1 LLSFTTMMKRLTI
14 TAIASAL
21 LTAAAAHAQTTAEA
35 AAVRRFARA
44 FLTYVPDSAYEV
56 RFDHSGTTAYGAY
69 QVYTVI
75 RSVADDK
82 NTEQVAMVLD
92 ETTRMV
98 TAGLVAPLPATDPP
112 VTAENLP
119 RFVSGGLPQV
129 LAQVFP
135 AIKVRVRW
143 PGTPARPTAVVPLTI
158 DVSTGYGWAHMPLG
172 ITADGKYMALGS
184 AWSLDRDPREARRE
198 TIDPGLVQ
206 WDPGHQGA
214 VVNVVEFSDYECPAC
229 KRGWGEM
236 KPAMAQ
242 LGDKVHHGIV
252 NFPLV
257 TNHPWA
263 FRAAVAGSCIAKAW
277 PDKLLPFKEEMY
289 RLQDSLTVATVDDA
303 AFGFLDQ
310 QTLDKAA
317 FLGCYMKDPAIDRV
331 LDQMNLGHRLGV
343 LGTPAYYANGELLP
357 FGQRAVVAARL
368 QAIIDAGGKPENA
381 AEVVVPRA
389 TATPAAPATAAPP
402 PPEPHR

>member
-1 LLSFTTMMKRLTI
+1 MMKRLTI
-14 TAIASAL
+14 TAIAGL
-21 LTAAAAHAQTTAEA
+21 LLAAAAAPAQTTAEA

-56 RFDHSGTTAYGAY
+56 RLDHQGSTVSGGY
-69 QVYTVI
+69 QAYTVI

-82 NTEQVAMVLD
+82 NTEQIAVLLD
-92 ETTRMV
+92 ETTRTV

-112 VTAENLP
+112 VTPENLP

-135 AIKVRVRW
+135 TVKVRVRW
-143 PGTPARPTAVVPLTI
+143 PGSPARPTAIVPLTI
-158 DVSTGYGWAHMPLG
+158 DVSTGYGWAHMPLA

-198 TIDPGLVQ
+198 MIDPILVQ
-206 WDPGHQGA
+206 WDPEHQGA
-214 VVNVVEFSDYECPAC
+214 AVTVVEFSDYECPAC

-236 KPAMAQ
+236 KPALAQ
-242 LGDKVHHGIV
+242 LGDKVRHGIV

-257 TNHPWA
+257 SNHPWA
-263 FRAAVAGSCIAKAW
+263 FRAAVAGSCIARLW
-277 PDKLLPFKEEMY
+277 PDKLLAFKEEMY
-289 RLQDSLTVATVDDA
+289 RLQDTMTVATVDEA

-310 QTLDKAA
+310 QALDKAA
-317 FLGCYMKDPAIDRV
+317 FLGCHMKDPAIDRV
-331 LDQMNLGHRLGV
+331 LEQMTLGHRLGV

-357 FGQRAVVAARL
+357 FGKREVVIARL
-368 QAIIDAGGKPENA
+368 QAIVDAGGKPENA
-381 AEVVVPRA
+381 AEVRLPPSTPA
-389 TATPAAPATAAPP
+389 PAKPTPAAAPHP
-402 PPEPHR
+402 

>member
-1 LLSFTTMMKRLTI
+1 MLCFTTMMKRLAV

-21 LTAAAAHAQTTAEA
+21 LVAAAAQAQTTAEA

-44 FLTYVPDSAYEV
+44 FLTYVPDSAFEV
-56 RFDHSGTTAYGAY
+56 RFDHAGATAYGAY

-129 LAQVFP
+129 LSQVFP
-135 AIKVRVRW
+135 SVKVRVRW

-184 AWSLDRDPREARRE
+184 SWSLDRDPREARRE
-198 TIDPGLVQ
+198 MIDAALVQ
-206 WDPGHQGA
+206 WDPGHQNA
-214 VVNVVEFSDYECPAC
+214 VVKVVEFSDYECPAC
-229 KRGWGEM
+229 KRGWSEM
-236 KPAMAQ
+236 KPAMAE

-263 FRAAVAGSCIAKAW
+263 FRAAVAGSCIFKLW
-277 PDKLLPFKEEMY
+277 PDKLLAFKEEMY
-289 RLQDSLTVATVDDA
+289 RLQDTMTVAGVDEA
-303 AFGFLDQ
+303 VFGFLDQ
-310 QTLDKAA
+310 QTLDKTA
-317 FLGCYMKDPAIDRV
+317 FLGCHMKDPAIDKV
-331 LDQMNLGHRLGV
+331 LEQMTLGHHLGV
-343 LGTPAYYANGELLP
+343 LGTPAYYANGELQA
-357 FGQRAVVAARL
+357 FGRRDLVVARL
-368 QAIIDAGGKPENA
+368 KAIIDAGGKPEDA

-389 TATPAAPATAAPP
+389 TATPAPATPVPAAAP
-402 PPEPHR
+402 HS